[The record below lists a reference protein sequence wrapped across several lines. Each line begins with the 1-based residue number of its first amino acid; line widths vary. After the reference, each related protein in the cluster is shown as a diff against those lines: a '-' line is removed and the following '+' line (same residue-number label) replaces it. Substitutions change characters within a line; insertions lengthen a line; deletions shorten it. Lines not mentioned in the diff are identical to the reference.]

1 MNNYIEYL
9 EKKGFSTKSIP
20 TYLSPIKNLESWSK
34 QYGTSIET
42 IDYKTFLLYL
52 ETLNK
57 RVAKRTIVGYLGSLN
72 HYFNYLQNQNYR
84 SDNPIE
90 NLKIK
95 GIPKKTVIKNILD
108 FEELENL
115 YYLYESENASNIRK
129 RNKIILGLMIYQ
141 GIKSEDIYNLK
152 LENVKLQKGQI
163 EIQTMRKSNG
173 RILNL
178 MAWQFMDIQEYQ
190 NQIRPGIIY
199 KDNLDTEQFFLS
211 QKGRLTLRNSL
222 KSLHDELKTYNRNY
236 QSFDQ
241 IRTSVIVN
249 WLGQYNLRKVQYLAG
264 HRYIS
269 STERY
274 KQDNLESLQ
283 DMIDSF
289 HPIK

>member
-1 MNNYIEYL
+1 MNHYIHYL

-20 TYLSPIKNLESWSK
+20 TYLSPIRNLKTWSK
-34 QYGTSIET
+34 QYGTTIET

-57 RVAKRTIVGYLGSLN
+57 RLTKKTIVGYIKSLH
-72 HYFNYLQNQNYR
+72 HYFKYLQEENYR

-95 GIPKKTVIKNILD
+95 GVPKTIVKNTLD

-115 YYLYESENASNIRK
+115 YYSYQAENNSNIRK
-129 RNKIILGLMIYQ
+129 RNKIILGLLIYQ
-141 GIKSEDIYNLK
+141 GLKSEDIFNLK

-163 EIQTMRKSNG
+163 EIPGTRKSNG

-178 MAWQFMDIQEYQ
+178 VAWQFMDIQEYQ
-190 NQIRPGIIY
+190 NQIRPSIIY
-199 KDNLDTEQFFLS
+199 KDNGDTEQFFLS
-211 QKGRLTLRNSL
+211 EKGRLTLRNTL
-222 KSLHDELKTYNRNY
+222 KSLHEELKTYNRNY

>member
-1 MNNYIEYL
+1 VRDL
-9 EKKGFSTKSIP
+9 QT
-20 TYLSPIKNLESWSK
+20 WSND
-34 QYGTSIET
+34 YGTTLET
-42 IDYKTFLLYL
+42 IDYKIFLLYL

-57 RVAKRTIVGYLGSLN
+57 RLTKKTIVGYSTSLN
-72 HYFNYLQNQNYR
+72 HYFKYLQEENYR

-95 GIPKKTVIKNILD
+95 GVPKTIVKNTLD

-115 YYLYESENASNIRK
+115 YYSYQAENNSTIRK
-129 RNKIILGLMIYQ
+129 RNKIILGLLIYQ
-141 GIKSEDIYNLK
+141 GLKSEDIYNLK
-152 LENVKLQKGQI
+152 LEHVKLQKGQI
-163 EIQTMRKSNG
+163 EIPGTRKSNG

-178 MAWQFMDIQEYQ
+178 VAWQFMDIQEYQ
-190 NQIRPGIIY
+190 NQIRPSIIY
-199 KDNLDTEQFFLS
+199 KGNHDTEQFFLS
-211 QKGRLTLRNSL
+211 EKGRLTLRNTL

-241 IRTSVIVN
+241 IRNSVIVN

-274 KQDNLESLQ
+274 KQDNLDSLQ
-283 DMIDSF
+283 KMITSF